1 MEKKKLLLVAVSV
14 GIFLVIVISAAI
26 LIFTPKAPGAGTAFS
41 AARPI
46 PAGVPGTLPS
56 RVQPPLQMPS
66 QIPPTRSD
74 RLQRATLGAADMVR
88 KADEI
93 QGIQSPPQAT
103 AIQENHF
110 YINGENPNETYT
122 VEKTDRDAGTRV
134 VINVPKPSTAAV
146 PDTQAETSGRS
157 APRQTAPAAR
167 PAVSTA
173 PAKTGAAAKP
183 VSPAPA
189 AAKPAAVKPAAQ
201 PRTYNDYW
209 VQTGAF
215 SAKVRAEG
223 VKDTLSSKGIASIIE
238 NREVDGKTWYR
249 VRVGPYTSENEA
261 NYWLALVKS
270 IDGFADSQIRQTRS
284 QR

>member
-26 LIFTPKAPGAGTAFS
+26 LIFTPKAPETGTTIS
-41 AARPI
+41 PARPI
-46 PAGVPGTLPS
+46 PAGAPEIPLS
-56 RVQPPLQMPS
+56 RIQPQDQGVNPEQTQP
-66 QIPPTRSD
+66 
-74 RLQRATLGAADMVR
+74 ATVDAADMVR
-88 KADEI
+88 KSDEI

-110 YINGENPNETYT
+110 YINGENPSDAYV
-122 VEKTDRDAGTRV
+122 VEKNDGNAGTRV
-134 VINVPKPSTAAV
+134 VINVPKPSAAAV
-146 PDTQAETSGRS
+146 PDTPAKSSDRS
-157 APRQTAPAAR
+157 APQRTSPAAS
-167 PAVSTA
+167 VKKTA
-173 PAKTGAAAKP
+173 PAKPA
-183 VSPAPA
+183 APA
-189 AAKPAAVKPAAQ
+189 AAKPAASRPPAQ
-201 PRTYNDYW
+201 TKTYNDYW

-215 SAKVRAEG
+215 TAKVRAEG
-223 VKDTLSSKGIASIIE
+223 VKETLSSKGITSIIE

>member
-26 LIFTPKAPGAGTAFS
+26 LIFTPRAPETGTAVS

-46 PAGVPGTLPS
+46 PAGVSGTLPP
-56 RVQPPLQMPS
+56 RIQAQDQQVPE
-66 QIPPTRSD
+66 
-74 RLQRATLGAADMVR
+74 RLEPATVDAADMVR
-88 KADEI
+88 NNDEI

-110 YINGENPNETYT
+110 YINGENPTDAYV
-122 VEKTDRDAGTRV
+122 VEKNDGNAGTRV
-134 VINVPKPSTAAV
+134 VINVPKPSAAAV
-146 PDTQAETSGRS
+146 PDTPAASSGRS
-157 APRQTAPAAR
+157 APRQTAPASR
-167 PAVSTA
+167 PAASAA
-173 PAKTGAAAKP
+173 PAKPRAP
-183 VSPAPA
+183 VKPA
-189 AAKPAAVKPAAQ
+189 AAKPAAQTK
-201 PRTYNDYW
+201 TYNDYW

-215 SAKVRAEG
+215 TAKVRAEG
-223 VKDTLSSKGIASIIE
+223 VKEILSSKGITSIIE

-261 NYWLALVKS
+261 NYWLTLVKS
-270 IDGFADSQIRQTRS
+270 IDGFAGSQIRQTRS